1 MSWEWIRFS
10 LCALCLLGG
19 LVFFLLAAWGVNK
32 RCFHVVLNRIHA
44 ASLGD
49 TMGLLLIAMGTAM
62 AVGSWWAILKIVFI
76 VAFMWFTSPVSAH
89 LLSEVEAY
97 TSRKVAALEIDEEEK

>member
-1 MSWEWIRFS
+1 MTWEWIRFG
-10 LCALCLLGG
+10 LCALCLLSA
-19 LVFFLLAAWGVNK
+19 LVFFLLAAIGVNK
-32 RCFHVVLNRIHA
+32 KCFHVVLNRIHA

-49 TMGLLLIAMGTAM
+49 TMGLLLVAIGTAI
-62 AVGSWWAILKIVFI
+62 AVGIGWAILKIVFI

-97 TSRKVAALEIDEEEK
+97 TSRKVASLEIDEEE

>member
-1 MSWEWIRFS
+1 MTWEWIRFG
-10 LCALCLLGG
+10 LCALCLLTG
-19 LVFFLLAAWGVNK
+19 LVFFLLAAVGVNK
-32 RCFHVVLNRIHA
+32 KCFHVVLNRIHA

-49 TMGLLLIAMGTAM
+49 TMGLLLVAIGIAI
-62 AVGSWWAILKIVFI
+62 AVGSWWALLKIVFI

-97 TSRKVAALEIDEEEK
+97 TSREVESLENDEDEI